1 MAKNKLYSG
10 ILSIVIAFG
19 LWLYVVNNVSQE
31 TEDTFYNIPVVMEG
45 DAVLDERN
53 LLITTQSTQT
63 VSLKLSG
70 SRSDLNKVN
79 SQNIIVKANLAT
91 IYDPGEKIALPYT
104 ISFPGDVPSNA
115 FVVESKNPSYIYL
128 NVDARRTK
136 EIPVQIQWSGTRSGD
151 YLYDTENAVL
161 DYPSVTV
168 MGPAKV
174 ADQITHALIEVDLTK
189 RVESMSESFRYTL
202 CDADGNPVD
211 AEDITTSVDEVHVDL
226 KIRRIKEI
234 RLVAEVIYGG
244 GASEQTT
251 KVSVEPSVIRLSGSD
266 AILSE
271 MGDVYT
277 VCTINL
283 AEIEKSQ
290 ELKYAI
296 PIPEG
301 VDNITGVTEAVVSV
315 RFAGLNTKEYT
326 VTNFQFANIPEG
338 LEAEVM
344 NSSLTVKVRGPVAE
358 LSTLSAEN
366 ITAVVDLSNAEIGN
380 ATFKANLVFDE
391 AYANVGALKTYS
403 VSVTV
408 RTPELQEE

>member
-31 TEDTFYNIPVVMEG
+31 TEDTFYNIPVALEG

-53 LLITTQSTQT
+53 LLITNLSTQT
-63 VSLKLSG
+63 VSVKLSG

-79 SQNIIVKANLAT
+79 SGNITVKANLAT
-91 IYDPGEKIALPYT
+91 IYEPGQKIALSYT

-128 NVDARRTK
+128 DVDARRTK
-136 EIPVQIQWSGTRSGD
+136 EIPVVVQWTGTRSGD

-161 DYPSVTV
+161 DYSTVTV
-168 MGPAKV
+168 MGPAQV

-211 AEDITTSVDEVHVDL
+211 AEDITTSVDEVHLDL

-234 RLVAEVIYGG
+234 KLVADVIYGG
-244 GASEQTT
+244 GANEQTV
-251 KVSVEPSVIRLSGSD
+251 KVNVEPSVIRLSGSD
-266 AILSE
+266 AILAE

-277 VCTINL
+277 VCTLNL

-301 VDNITGVTEAVVSV
+301 VDNITGVTEAIVSV
-315 RFAGLNTKEYT
+315 RFSGLNTKEFT
-326 VTNFQFANIPEG
+326 VNNFQLTNIPEG

-344 NSSLTVKVRGPVAE
+344 NSSLVVKIRGPVLE
-358 LSTLSAEN
+358 LSKLTAED

-391 AYANVGALKTYS
+391 AFPNVGALKTYS

-408 RTPELQEE
+408 RTPEAQEE